1 MIDEQSSKERRN
13 NTMANIT
20 TNFESYLSGI
30 NNMGEKRKQVPA
42 GTFKVTVDSLATSS
56 SDKSGARIAKLE
68 YSIKEVIE
76 LEQGQ
81 SEELELDPTK
91 LINRKIKSTEC
102 VQIKTDKQNFIADRW
117 TKISV
122 DFIGKDRLRSIYEE
136 NVTANGDMDGYLND
150 ILSEISRLIGKKKVL
165 EVVVKRERD
174 GEYWRTKIQMPQSG
188 EALQ

>member
-1 MIDEQSSKERRN
+1 MNKAQKERRN
-13 NTMANIT
+13 NIMANT
-20 TNFESYLSGI
+20 TTDFDSYFSGI

-68 YSIKEVIE
+68 YSIKEVLE

-81 SEELELDPTK
+81 SEELELDLAK

-102 VQIKTDKQNFIADRW
+102 VQIKTEKQNFIADRW
-117 TKISV
+117 TKISA
-122 DFIGKDRLRSIYEE
+122 DFIGKDKLRSIFEE

-150 ILSEISRLIGKKKVL
+150 ILSEISRLIGKKKVF